1 MIQILGI
8 ARIGERDLGRGR
20 DHRRSGLSTAKPKC
34 VVKMMNRRSALNP
47 ETQRRNGELP

>member
-8 ARIGERDLGRGR
+8 ARIGERDPGRGR
-20 DHRRSGLSTAKPKC
+20 DLRRSYLSTAKPRG
-34 VVKMMNRRSALNP
+34 VVKMMNRRSVLNP